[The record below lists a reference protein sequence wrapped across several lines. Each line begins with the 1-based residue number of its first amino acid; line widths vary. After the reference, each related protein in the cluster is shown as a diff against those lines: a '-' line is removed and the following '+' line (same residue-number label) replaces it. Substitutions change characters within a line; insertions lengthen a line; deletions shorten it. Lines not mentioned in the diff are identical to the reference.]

1 MFHFVLPV
9 LFFCFFFLQHCK
21 TEPAVPELHCSYP
34 EESVAFTHS
43 AALHFL
49 RAVRLLV
56 EAE

>member
-9 LFFCFFFLQHCK
+9 LFYFCFFLQDCK
-21 TEPAVPELHCSYP
+21 AEPAVPELHCSYP
-34 EESVAFTHS
+34 EESVDFTHS

>member
-9 LFFCFFFLQHCK
+9 LFFVFFFLQDCK
-21 TEPAVPELHCSYP
+21 AEPAVPELHCLYP
-34 EESVAFTHS
+34 EESVDFTRN